1 MMYGLFTG
9 GQFTGVLF
17 TGDESPDHCSPDGL
31 FTGRTIHR
39 TKFYQRTIHRK
50 LANYLFVGPTFALW
64 QGQEQTPRKGN
75 PW

>member
-39 TKFYQRTIHRK
+39 K